1 VIFIILIDF
10 HFEFRNNNNYNRLI
24 KSKIY
29 VDIFDNI
36 NLIIQDY
43 KLISLLKML
52 KKLITQIKS
61 ESDKSTHK
69 SNSNTAYIPK
79 YSLS

>member
-1 VIFIILIDF
+1 MLM
-10 HFEFRNNNNYNRLI
+10 Y
-24 KSKIY
+24 
-29 VDIFDNI
+29 FDNI

-43 KLISLLKML
+43 KLISLLTML

-61 ESDKSTHK
+61 ESDKSTQK
-69 SNSNTAYIPK
+69 SNSNTTHIPK